1 MKKPQTAFAIYIQ
14 ETRQRIQED
23 LKKEGVKQTQFLTE
37 AAKRWGALEP
47 EAKQKYIEV
56 A

>member
-1 MKKPQTAFAIYIQ
+1 
-14 ETRQRIQED
+14 

-47 EAKQKYIEV
+47 EAKPKYLEV

>member
-1 MKKPQTAFAIYIQ
+1 MKKPQTAFALYIQ
-14 ETRQRIQED
+14 ETRQKIQEY

-37 AAKRWGALEP
+37 DAKRWGALEP
-47 EAKQKYIEV
+47 EAKQRYLEV